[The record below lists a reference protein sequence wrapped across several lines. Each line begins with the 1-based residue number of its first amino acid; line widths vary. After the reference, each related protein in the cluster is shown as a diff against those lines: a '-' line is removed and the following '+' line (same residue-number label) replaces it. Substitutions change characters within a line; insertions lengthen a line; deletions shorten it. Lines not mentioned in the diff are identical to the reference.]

1 MAGSGHNDRP
11 HGFGKIKPGNGWWHQ
26 TCTFSWDCLEARAIT
41 TDPDWRK
48 LLAEYEA
55 AVEAFARVSRTLTAA
70 LMDGKASND
79 DVQALLAVES
89 RHKEVVSLMRMRLL
103 NLWRA
108 AQTDLGTL
116 PQLNEDGEQEG
127 DDGGTS

>member
-1 MAGSGHNDRP
+1 M
-11 HGFGKIKPGNGWWHQ
+11 
-26 TCTFSWDCLEARAIT
+26 FSWADAWGRAIT
-41 TDPDWRK
+41 TDPDWPK

-79 DVQALLAVES
+79 DVQALLTVES

-108 AQTDLGTL
+108 AQTDLGPL
-116 PQLNEDGEQEG
+116 PQLTEDGEQDR
-127 DDGGTS
+127 DDGGPSQA

>member
-1 MAGSGHNDRP
+1 
-11 HGFGKIKPGNGWWHQ
+11 
-26 TCTFSWDCLEARAIT
+26 
-41 TDPDWRK
+41 

-70 LMDGKASND
+70 LMDGQASND

-108 AQTDLGTL
+108 AQTELGTL
-116 PQLNEDGEQEG
+116 PQFIEDAEQDR
-127 DDGGTS
+127 DDGGPSQA